1 MWGQALPLSPGSV
14 ANGSESWW
22 MDHWLS
28 LQSVR
33 TGRRVGENGLKV
45 AEQGE
50 ENDPRSVA
58 GLTRDEEGRSRWG
71 SEGCVFCFM

>member
-45 AEQGE
+45 AEQWRG
-50 ENDPRSVA
+50 PLRFP
-58 GLTRDEEGRSRWG
+58 GMSR
-71 SEGCVFCFM
+71 EKKMIPEVLQA